1 MNTAVNE
8 LAIRLIGDQVDG
20 VTVFFG
26 FLCQNT
32 AKRGDA
38 FAVKHRAGGVVGRID
53 DDGCGLC
60 RQQQTERKMKSMS
73 YIWPMV
79 LLVVSNTVYQLCA
92 KSVPKGI
99 NPFASLIVTYLIGA
113 AASLVLYFVLG
124 SDGNLLKEYGKLNWA
139 PFVLGIVI
147 VGLEAGW
154 IYAYKA
160 GWQVSTGFIVQS
172 AFLAMSLLLVGYF
185 IFREAL
191 TWNKVV
197 GVAICLVGLIFIN
210 LK

>member
-1 MNTAVNE
+1 
-8 LAIRLIGDQVDG
+8 
-20 VTVFFG
+20 
-26 FLCQNT
+26 
-32 AKRGDA
+32 
-38 FAVKHRAGGVVGRID
+38 
-53 DDGCGLC
+53 
-60 RQQQTERKMKSMS
+60 MS

-79 LLVVSNTVYQLCA
+79 LLVVS
-92 KSVPKGI
+92 
-99 NPFASLIVTYLIGA
+99 
-113 AASLVLYFVLG
+113 SLVLYFVLG